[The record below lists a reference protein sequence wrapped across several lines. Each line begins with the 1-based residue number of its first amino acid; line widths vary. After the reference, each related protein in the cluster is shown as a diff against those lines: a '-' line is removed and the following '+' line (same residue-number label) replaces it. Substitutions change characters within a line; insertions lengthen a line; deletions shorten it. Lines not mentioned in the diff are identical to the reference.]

1 MKGNVFRFRTLKHG
15 DPERKFQMIL
25 DDPPQR
31 IVSGGALFHGLV
43 AAAIVIGYI
52 IVSVALGS

>member
-15 DPERKFQMIL
+15 DPEHKLQMIP
-25 DDPPQR
+25 DDPPRR
-31 IVSGGALFHGLV
+31 IVSGALFHGLV

-52 IVSVALGS
+52 IVSVALRS